1 MEGVRGCENEDRNIT
16 YREILRKRKKQRM
29 HVKEIESE
37 REVEIAKMKNREQNL
52 N

>member
-1 MEGVRGCENEDRNIT
+1 MRGCENEDRNIT